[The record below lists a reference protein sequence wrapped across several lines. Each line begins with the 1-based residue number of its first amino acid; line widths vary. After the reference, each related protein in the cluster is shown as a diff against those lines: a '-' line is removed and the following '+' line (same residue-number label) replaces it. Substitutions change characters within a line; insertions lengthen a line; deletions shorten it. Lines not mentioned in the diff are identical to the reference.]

1 MTMMLR
7 STLVLLTAL
16 LVSTGTASATSWA
29 DALFDDLTHDF
40 GASPYGATVRR
51 VFTIANTTGQK
62 VRIASVRVSCGCVSA
77 AVTRRELAPGEKAS
91 LVVSVDTR
99 RFKGATT
106 KSVYVR
112 FDQPEDTEVRLS
124 ISANSRDDLA
134 LAPASLAF
142 LLVASNST
150 AAPSGESKAAGVTVT
165 MGDSACNVL
174 AATCESE
181 YIQPS
186 VALLS
191 RQAAGVSYQVSAK
204 LRATPPAGTYYS
216 TVWLTTNSAAMPR
229 VAVPVIVEV
238 KAPSGGAAMSSAA
251 TR

>member
-16 LVSTGTASATSWA
+16 WVSTGTASATSWA

-40 GASPYGATVRR
+40 GAAPYGATVRR
-51 VFTIANTTGQK
+51 VFTITNTTGQK
-62 VRIASVRVSCGCVSA
+62 VRITSVRVSCGCVSA
-77 AVTRRELAPGEKAS
+77 AVTRRDLSPGEKAS

-106 KSVYVR
+106 KTVYVR
-112 FDQPEDTEVRLS
+112 FDQPEDAEVRLT
-124 ISANSRDDLA
+124 IGANSRDDLA
-134 LAPASLAF
+134 VAPASLAF
-142 LLVASNST
+142 AQVATGRPAVSS
-150 AAPSGESKAAGVTVT
+150 SESKASVTVT

-174 AATCESE
+174 GVTCDSE

-191 RQAAGVSYQVSAK
+191 RQAGGVSYQVSAI
-204 LRATPPAGTYYS
+204 LRGNLPVGSYYS

-238 KAPSGGAAMSSAA
+238 KSSNGAVSTSSAA

>member
-1 MTMMLR
+1 MMLR
-7 STLVLLTAL
+7 SSLVLLTAL
-16 LVSTGTASATSWA
+16 WVSTGTASATSWA

-40 GASPYGATVRR
+40 GAAPYGATVRR
-51 VFTIANTTGQK
+51 AFTITNTTGHA

-77 AVTRRELAPGEKAS
+77 AVTRRDLAPGENAA

-112 FDQPEDTEVRLS
+112 FDQPEDAEVRVS
-124 ISANSRDDLA
+124 IAANSRDDLA
-134 LAPASLAF
+134 FAPAALAF
-142 LLVASNST
+142 AQVAPSSQAVPSREST
-150 AAPSGESKAAGVTVT
+150 ASMKVT
-165 MGDSACNVL
+165 MRDSACNVL
-174 AATCESE
+174 GVTCDSE

-191 RQAAGVSYQVSAK
+191 RQAGGVSYQINAK
-204 LRATPPAGTYYS
+204 LRATPPAGTYHS
-216 TVWLTTNSAAMPR
+216 TVWLTTDNATLPR

-238 KAPSGGAAMSSAA
+238 NERPSRAG
-251 TR
+251 TP